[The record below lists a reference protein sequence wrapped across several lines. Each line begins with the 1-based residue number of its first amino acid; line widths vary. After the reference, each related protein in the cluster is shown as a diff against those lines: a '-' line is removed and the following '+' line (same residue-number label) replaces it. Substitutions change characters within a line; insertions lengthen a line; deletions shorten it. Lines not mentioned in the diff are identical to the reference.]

1 MVPSSSIAFVADG
14 ERLMCGG
21 FLGEPIRLGNFKF
34 IADYFGSLSLSPRR
48 GDEGTAFVGSTRSRA
63 STYWGSLS

>member
-1 MVPSSSIAFVADG
+1 
-14 ERLMCGG
+14 MCGG

-63 STYWGSLS
+63 STYWGS